1 MLMLRAVYPY
11 LATPS
16 IFTVGNHER
25 DGRDG
30 MPGKR
35 GLIGLIQMSS
45 RLARLARFIFMT
57 KREEIIKDI
66 GKKILN
72 VSRIVN

>member
-1 MLMLRAVYPY
+1 MLRAVYLY
-11 LATPS
+11 LLALS
-16 IFTVGNHER
+16 IFSVANHER

-66 GKKILN
+66 GEKSWTVN
-72 VSRIVN
+72 ETVS